1 MKRMIRS
8 LVPVLLLLVIF
19 PYAAADEA
27 DKNVIIK
34 MEGMT

>member
-19 PYAAADEA
+19 PYATADEP
-27 DKNVIIK
+27 DKNVLIK
-34 MEGMT
+34 IEGMT